1 VKDLVTRYNEAEL
14 QARATVSNRAIE
26 AFALEVFSVLGY
38 PFRVDSEAELW
49 RYHDVMQEGRFE
61 RNLHLIQDSEHD
73 FDLVRKTAKQILDF
87 SEHCLPFRSCGKHA
101 LTRSLYQFQLIIKNR
116 PHDGK
121 LKILEIGPGSGYL
134 GILLAND
141 GHEYFAMDAAQ
152 AFYLYQ
158 KKIWSHIFQSEYFDF
173 SESTSRPTNP
183 RITHLPWWRF
193 ANLSIALPEIDIVTV
208 NHALTEMHENAVK
221 LIFSRL
227 HGQWGDNPLKIVLA
241 EKLGYDY
248 FKRKDEMFASIQ
260 ELGFSFNQPQ
270 AEVYIWVPDSDA
282 AQRQLTD
289 AAQRQVTETKLQT
302 SFRSQ
307 IKTKI
312 FKKFNKLIA
321 RLLKTSVGRQ
331 LAKMIGRGPLKK
343 SEQTTELSLQIRNLR
358 TFLDELVPGELTPD
372 ENFLK
377 YLDQKTF

>member
-1 VKDLVTRYNEAEL
+1 
-14 QARATVSNRAIE
+14 
-26 AFALEVFSVLGY
+26 
-38 PFRVDSEAELW
+38 
-49 RYHDVMQEGRFE
+49 MQDGRFE
-61 RNLHLIQDSEHD
+61 RNLHLIKDSEHD

-101 LTRSLYQFQLIIKNR
+101 LTRSLYQYQLIVQNR

-158 KKIWSHIFQSEYFDF
+158 KKIWSHTFQSDYFDY
-173 SESTSRPTNP
+173 SESANRPINSK
-183 RITHLPWWRF
+183 ITHVPWWRF
-193 ANLSIALPEIDIVTV
+193 ADLSVALPEIDIVTV
-208 NHALTEMHENAVK
+208 NHALAEMHENAVK

-227 HGQWGDNPLKIVLA
+227 YRQWGDNPLKIVLA

-248 FKRKDEMFASIQ
+248 FKRKAKMFASIQ
-260 ELGFSFNQPQ
+260 ELGFSLALPQ
-270 AEVYIWVPDSDA
+270 KDVYIWVPDSNE
-282 AQRQLTD
+282 AQSQLT
-289 AAQRQVTETKLQT
+289 QTKLQT
-302 SFRSQ
+302 SFWNRA
-307 IKTKI
+307 KTII
-312 FKKFNKLIA
+312 FQKMVARIFQKMVA

-343 SEQTTELSLQIRNLR
+343 SEQTTELGLQVRKLR

-372 ENFLK
+372 ESFLK

>member
-1 VKDLVTRYNEAEL
+1 VNDLVTRYNEAEL
-14 QARATVSNRAIE
+14 HGRATVSNRAIE
-26 AFALEVFSVLGY
+26 AFALEVFSTLGY
-38 PFRVDSEAELW
+38 PFRIGAETELW

-61 RNLHLIQDSEHD
+61 QNLRLIRNSEHD

-101 LTRSLYQFQLIIKNR
+101 LTRSLYQYQLIIKNR

-121 LKILEIGPGSGYL
+121 FKILEIGPGSGYL

-158 KKIWSHIFQSEYFDF
+158 KKIWSHIFQTDYFDY
-173 SESTSRPTNP
+173 SESASRPTNP

-193 ANLSIALPEIDIVTV
+193 ADHSVALPEIDIVTV
-208 NHALTEMHENAVK
+208 NHALAEMHENAVK

-227 HGQWGDNPLKIVLA
+227 YRLWGDNPRRIVLA
-241 EKLGYDY
+241 ESLGYDY
-248 FKRKDEMFASIQ
+248 FKRKAKMFASIQ
-260 ELGFSFNQPQ
+260 ELGFSSARPQ
-270 AEVYIWVPDSDA
+270 AGVYIWFPDSNA
-282 AQRQLTD
+282 AQSQLT
-289 AAQRQVTETKLQT
+289 QTKSQT
-302 SFRSQ
+302 NFWNKA
-307 IKTKI
+307 KTKTS
-312 FKKFNKLIA
+312 KKIVA
-321 RLLKTSVGRQ
+321 GLLKTPIGRQ

-343 SEQTTELSLQIRNLR
+343 SEQNKELSLQVRNLR

-372 ENFLK
+372 ESFLK
-377 YLDQKTF
+377 FLGQKTF

>member
-87 SEHCLPFRSCGKHA
+87 SECCLPFRSCGKHA
-101 LTRSLYQFQLIIKNR
+101 LTRSLYQYQLIIQNR

-158 KKIWSHIFQSEYFDF
+158 KKIWSHTFQSDYFDY
-173 SESTSRPTNP
+173 SESVNRPINTK
-183 RITHLPWWRF
+183 ITHLPWWRF
-193 ANLSIALPEIDIVTV
+193 ADRSVALPEIDIVTV
-208 NHALTEMHENAVK
+208 NHALVEMHENAVK

-227 HGQWGDNPLKIVLA
+227 YRLWGDNPQRIVLA
-241 EKLGYDY
+241 ESLGYDY
-248 FKRKDEMFASIQ
+248 FKRKHKMFASIQ
-260 ELGFSFNQPQ
+260 ELGFSSARPQ
-270 AEVYIWVPDSDA
+270 AGVYIWVPDSNA
-282 AQRQLTD
+282 AQSQLT
-289 AAQRQVTETKLQT
+289 QTKSQT
-302 SFRSQ
+302 SFWNRA
-307 IKTKI
+307 KTKI
-312 FKKFNKLIA
+312 FQKMIS
-321 RLLKTSVGRQ
+321 RLLKTSIGRQ

-343 SEQTTELSLQIRNLR
+343 SEQTTELSLQVRNLR

-372 ENFLK
+372 ESFLK
-377 YLDQKTF
+377 YLGQKTF